1 MSKIKNPL
9 NYNHNDYPGQKF
21 TQPSMTVPD
30 QTMSIKTIM
39 DRYAKGLP
47 IADGFTPIYEDD
59 DIPSSGI
66 NPRTLDLVDLQELR
80 IENKEKIQYLEE
92 KIKSSKKQPK
102 NSEVTVNGDTS
113 TNNP

>member
-9 NYNHNDYPGQKF
+9 NYNHKDYPGQKF
-21 TQPSMTVPD
+21 TQPSQTVPD

-59 DIPSSGI
+59 DLPSSGI
-66 NPRTLDLVDLQELR
+66 NPLTLDLVDLQELR

-92 KIKSSKKQPK
+92 TIKKARKPK
-102 NSEVTVNGDTS
+102 NSETTVSEETS